1 MTACPAG
8 CGNTVEHYLRARRC
22 RECGWHVDL
31 QKRKSTDG
39 DRALREEARRFSFDP
54 RYPVSQVTAMA
65 GHLAR
70 TNALDRTDVAPHDA
84 FGKYTGTITQLRGN
98 L

>member
-1 MTACPAG
+1 
-8 CGNTVEHYLRARRC
+8 
-22 RECGWHVDL
+22 
-31 QKRKSTDG
+31 
-39 DRALREEARRFSFDP
+39 
-54 RYPVSQVTAMA
+54 MA